1 VHLNRHWCG
10 LAFYDIATAKTEATP
25 LQRRPAQRLG
35 YLRLKR
41 LADIVIS
48 LIAII
53 VCLPTLGLISV
64 VIFLD
69 SGAPIFF
76 TQRRGGAAGRT
87 FSILKFRTLIT
98 SEDGPEVAQ
107 VHKHDPRVT
116 RVGRFLRTFHLD
128 ELPQL
133 FNVLGGDM
141 SLVGPRPHA
150 ISHDAYYGSRIPD
163 YEHRYAVK
171 PGITGWAQ
179 INGSRGPTP
188 LLSDMQARI
197 ELDLWYV
204 ENATLVMDLLIL
216 IKTPFAVARK
226 RPEVPNLAAMNVRHP
241 DLPSMP
247 KIEPHTRAAE
257 QLCPKPGRRA

>member
-1 VHLNRHWCG
+1 MRLDRHWG
-10 LAFYDIATAKTEATP
+10 RVAFYDIATAKTEAAAR
-25 LQRRPAQRLG
+25 QRPPARRLG
-35 YLRLKR
+35 YLRVKR
-41 LADIVIS
+41 LADIVVS

-53 VCLPTLGLISV
+53 FCLPALGLISLF
-64 VIFLD
+64 ILLD
-69 SGAPIFF
+69 SGGPIFF
-76 TQRRGGAAGRT
+76 TQRRGGVAGGT
-87 FSILKFRTLIT
+87 FAILKFRTLIV
-98 SEDGPEVAQ
+98 SEDGPEVVQ

-116 RVGRFLRTFHLD
+116 RVGRFLRAFHLD

-133 FNVLGGDM
+133 LNVLAGDM

-188 LLSDMQARI
+188 LLSDMRARI

-204 ENATLVMDLLIL
+204 ENANLALDLLIL
-216 IKTPFAVARK
+216 IRTPFEILGK
-226 RPEVPNLAAMNVRHP
+226 RLG
-241 DLPSMP
+241 LSYGG
-247 KIEPHTRAAE
+247 
-257 QLCPKPGRRA
+257 GRTTL